1 MVGGAL
7 MARPVSG
14 CDPVIGAA
22 DCAGVCVQKV
32 GAFCGESME
41 SAVVSCRPHLR
52 ETPLMGQL
60 ETARTVD

>member
-1 MVGGAL
+1 MTGG
-7 MARPVSG
+7 
-14 CDPVIGAA
+14 D

-32 GAFCGESME
+32 GAFCGESLG